1 MRAFEQKLKTN
12 IFLVSFIYG
21 LEQYYF
27 ESPEIEFAI
36 DLINQLGSDNP
47 DLKGKLRKWL
57 NIKERIVLHY
67 TDIDNNVELSLDQI
81 IVNCNEWANLFKGLS
96 YLFNNYETQMIKRLI
111 KKYKDLGIEETNNVL
126 ASLFGKAVFQ
136 LHDELIFEEMKK
148 QDKNVEHINKLMVA
162 ESRQLR
168 GNEIKGEKQ
177 IRETVEKAKTQ
188 YIEVKPTLARKAHR
202 ETDNVAVVDVAEL
215 EAKKVGKMKNE
226 EILQRN
232 FVLHHRTR
240 DVGRK
245 DLQRGENQEKHAG
258 TVRPSSL
265 QAEREQQRVD

>member
-1 MRAFEQKLKTN
+1 M
-12 IFLVSFIYG
+12 
-21 LEQYYF
+21 
-27 ESPEIEFAI
+27 
-36 DLINQLGSDNP
+36 
-47 DLKGKLRKWL
+47 RKWL

-67 TDIDNNVELSLDQI
+67 TDIDNNVEISLDQI

-136 LHDELIFEEMKK
+136 LHDELLSEEMKK
-148 QDKNVEHINKLMVA
+148 QDKNVESINKLMVA

-202 ETDNVAVVDVAEL
+202 ESDNVAVVDVAEL
-215 EAKKVGKMKNE
+215 EAKKVGKMKQE
-226 EILQRN
+226 EIMQRRI
-232 FVLHHRTR
+232 VVSPRTR
-240 DVGRK
+240 
-245 DLQRGENQEKHAG
+245 NA
-258 TVRPSSL
+258 
-265 QAEREQQRVD
+265 

>member
-1 MRAFEQKLKTN
+1 M
-12 IFLVSFIYG
+12 SFIYG

-36 DLINQLGSDNP
+36 DLINQLGGDNP

-67 TDIDNNVELSLDQI
+67 TDIDNNVEISLDQI

-136 LHDELIFEEMKK
+136 LHDELLSEEMKK
-148 QDKNVEHINKLMVA
+148 QDKNVESINKLMVA

-202 ETDNVAVVDVAEL
+202 ESDNVAVVDVAEL
-215 EAKKVGKMKNE
+215 EAKKVGKMKQE
-226 EILQRN
+226 EIMQRRK
-232 FVLHHRTR
+232 VLSPRTR
-240 DVGRK
+240 
-245 DLQRGENQEKHAG
+245 NA
-258 TVRPSSL
+258 
-265 QAEREQQRVD
+265 